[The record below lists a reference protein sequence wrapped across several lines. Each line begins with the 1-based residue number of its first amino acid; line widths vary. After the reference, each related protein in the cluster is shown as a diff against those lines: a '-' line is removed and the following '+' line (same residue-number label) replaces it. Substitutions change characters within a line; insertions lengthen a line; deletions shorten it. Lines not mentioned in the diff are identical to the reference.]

1 MKILS
6 IDVGIKNLA
15 FCLLEYKSDIV
26 IHKWNSINICEDEK
40 KICKELKKKDKTPCL
55 KNAKYHKNGK
65 FFCKIHAKNS
75 KFFIPTIVTKVLSK
89 NINKKRISNKLLNQ
103 YMSTYLPEVNIKS
116 KEEKIEKLK
125 EYLENTYLEN
135 VKRININELN
145 MIDCGIFLKKR
156 LDEHFK
162 TEKIDLILIENQI
175 GPLALRMKMLQG
187 MITQHFIENKLP
199 NIKFVNASNKLKG
212 LTEKKKL
219 TYAERKKFGIEI
231 TRKIINEK
239 NLLNDWVEIFDKH
252 KKKDDLADS
261 FLQAL
266 WYIKNRIQNKEADP
280 K

>member
-6 IDVGIKNLA
+6 IDVGIKNFA
-15 FCLLEYKSDIV
+15 YCLLEYKTDIV

-40 KICKELKKKDKTPCL
+40 KVCKELKKDNKPCL

-65 FFCKIHAKNS
+65 FFCKIHAKKS
-75 KFFIPTIVTKVLSK
+75 KFFIPTIETKTILK
-89 NINKKRISNKLLNQ
+89 KINKKRISNKLLNQ
-103 YMSTYLPEVNIKS
+103 YMNTYLPEVTIKN
-116 KEEKIEKLK
+116 KDEKMEKLK

-135 VKRININELN
+135 VEKININELN

-162 TEKIDLILIENQI
+162 TDKIDLILIENQI

-199 NIKFVNASNKLKG
+199 NIKFVSASNKLKG

-219 TYAERKKFGIEI
+219 TYAERKKVGIEI

-239 NLLNDWVEIFDKH
+239 NLLNNWIEIFNKH
-252 KKKDDLADS
+252 RKKDDLADS

-266 WYIKNRIQNKEADP
+266 WYIKNKIQNEEK
-280 K
+280 

>member
-1 MKILS
+1 
-6 IDVGIKNLA
+6 
-15 FCLLEYKSDIV
+15 
-26 IHKWNSINICEDEK
+26 
-40 KICKELKKKDKTPCL
+40 
-55 KNAKYHKNGK
+55 
-65 FFCKIHAKNS
+65 
-75 KFFIPTIVTKVLSK
+75 
-89 NINKKRISNKLLNQ
+89 
-103 YMSTYLPEVNIKS
+103 
-116 KEEKIEKLK
+116 
-125 EYLENTYLEN
+125 
-135 VKRININELN
+135 
-145 MIDCGIFLKKR
+145 
-156 LDEHFK
+156 
-162 TEKIDLILIENQI
+162 
-175 GPLALRMKMLQG
+175 

-266 WYIKNRIQNKEADP
+266 WYIKNRIQNKEADS

>member
-15 FCLLEYKSDIV
+15 FCLLEYKNDIT

-40 KICKELKKKDKTPCL
+40 KVCKELKKKDKTPCL
-55 KNAKYHKNGK
+55 KNAKYHKNEK

-75 KFFIPTIVTKVLSK
+75 KFFIPTVETKTLLK

-103 YMSTYLPEVNIKS
+103 YMSTYLPEIIVKS

-135 VKRININELN
+135 VKSININELN

-162 TEKIDLILIENQI
+162 TDKIDLILIENQI

-231 TRKIINEK
+231 TRKIINKK
-239 NLLNDWVEIFDKH
+239 NLLNDWIEIFDKH

-266 WYIKNRIQNKEADP
+266 WYIKNKIQNKEII
-280 K
+280 